1 MEKYNQIV
9 IKNNLYQIMDFEI
22 IQIMSYNFQL
32 ILYQMINFQK
42 KIEIYVWNWSQY
54 TEYNIKSIE
63 RKDFQTI
70 KIFFK
75 Y

>member
-1 MEKYNQIV
+1 MEKNNQIV